1 MEQIINEFI
10 DFIRLEKGLSQNTIQ
25 SYQRDLKQYNQYIT
39 EHKISHIDNI
49 DRIVIQKYFAHL
61 KQEGKS

>member
-25 SYQRDLKQYNQYIT
+25 SYNRDLSQYNEYLN
-39 EHKISHIDNI
+39 EH
-49 DRIVIQKYFAHL
+49 
-61 KQEGKS
+61 